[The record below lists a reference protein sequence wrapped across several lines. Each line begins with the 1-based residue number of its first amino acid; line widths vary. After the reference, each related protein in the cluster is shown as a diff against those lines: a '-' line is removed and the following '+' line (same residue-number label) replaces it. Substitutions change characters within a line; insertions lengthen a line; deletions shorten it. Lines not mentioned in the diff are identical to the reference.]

1 MADSTLIS
9 SNFGAVVEIARKSGS
24 GRNFTGSERGKALQ
38 VLWRANLIFQC
49 CFAAHLYVCTFI
61 IIIRYYFQSEY
72 IEMHELFVFFPL
84 NKHDSIQH
92 TCN

>member
-1 MADSTLIS
+1 MCRFDRIDRFFFLENSQVQWRR
-9 SNFGAVVEIARKSGS
+9 SNIFVY
-24 GRNFTGSERGKALQ
+24 
-38 VLWRANLIFQC
+38 AN
-49 CFAAHLYVCTFI
+49 TFII